1 MKIVM
6 KSWERE
12 KNSPTLHKM
21 RETGGGKKPPQEGSF
36 MQSGQKKGVAARLA
50 GGGAVGAANGVF
62 GGGGG
67 MIAVPLLERIEGR
80 GTAAAHATAIAC
92 ILPASCVS
100 AVVYFLAGFLSWELL
115 LPVALGVALGG
126 ALGAR
131 LLPLIPPRAL
141 DLAFSALMLL
151 AGVKAVAAWRF

>member
-1 MKIVM
+1 MQTKI
-6 KSWERE
+6 W
-12 KNSPTLHKM
+12 
-21 RETGGGKKPPQEGSF
+21 
-36 MQSGQKKGVAARLA
+36 ARIA
-50 GGGAVGAANGVF
+50 GGGAVGAANGIF

-92 ILPASCVS
+92 ILPASFTS
-100 AVVYFLAGFLSWELL
+100 AVVYLLWGLVPWQVL
-115 LPVALGVALGG
+115 LPVAIGVLAGG
-126 ALGAR
+126 LLGAK
-131 LLPLIPPRAL
+131 LLPLLPPRAL

>member
-1 MKIVM
+1 MA
-6 KSWERE
+6 
-12 KNSPTLHKM
+12 
-21 RETGGGKKPPQEGSF
+21 GGKRS
-36 MQSGQKKGVAARLA
+36 VWARLA

-92 ILPASCVS
+92 ILPASLVS
-100 AVVYFLAGFLSWELL
+100 AVVYLLTGLIPWPAL

-126 ALGAR
+126 VAGAK
-131 LLPLIPPRAL
+131 LLARIPPAL
-141 DLAFSALMLL
+141 LDPLFSLLMLL
-151 AGVKAVAAWRF
+151 AGAKAVFAWHF

>member
-36 MQSGQKKGVAARLA
+36 MQSGQKKGAAARLA

-80 GTAAAHATAIAC
+80 GTAAAPPTAIAR
-92 ILPASCVS
+92 ILPASRVS
-100 AVVYFLAGFLSWELL
+100 A
-115 LPVALGVALGG
+115 VALGG

-131 LLPLIPPRAL
+131 LLPLSPPRAL